1 VEILK
6 KFFPSILSENEATYF
21 AQLEGILGSV
31 DELSSLQITR
41 TADSYS
47 FRIAPSH
54 PKYNNLII
62 EELLKYHNLFKIR
75 LDMSKSIKTSGTVV
89 FKIKNL

>member
-1 VEILK
+1 MEILK